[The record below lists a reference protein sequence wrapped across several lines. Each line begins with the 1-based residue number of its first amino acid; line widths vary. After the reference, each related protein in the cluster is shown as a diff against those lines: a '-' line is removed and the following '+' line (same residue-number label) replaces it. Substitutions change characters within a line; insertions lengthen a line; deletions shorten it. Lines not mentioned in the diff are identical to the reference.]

1 MRIKRI
7 KISGYGPIKE
17 LSLTPGD
24 FELIFGLNETGKT
37 ALVEILVYVL
47 FKKTAVNLRYGKA
60 GDVVVEI
67 ETNGHSLN
75 LPAKKVSI
83 ELPVGDVANL
93 MYVQASDS
101 GVFGSKGEANFWD
114 GVKSM
119 LSKVGA
125 GVQFTRLDEQVFDA
139 VGLQPRK
146 EDWKREIQAVI
157 DNETQRRNALGSYLS
172 KIGEIGKKE
181 VELAKLNTRG
191 EYLKGKLE
199 VIEQSKGF
207 KSYQEMQRLYN
218 AYQEMKSGCQEYER
232 YRYEYLTAWQKLDVE
247 KRAKL
252 DEGSKVEEIESE
264 KESLERE
271 IGGLDKVGRY
281 IEDEGLNSVAD
292 FIKEEPTMPSLIFPL
307 VIVLVAIIAVIAS
320 LFTTL
325 PTAPAVIFLIGGI
338 IVFGLYARRRTLVKK
353 MQLQQ
358 KEWLVKAVRVFPDL
372 EKLADLPQ
380 RIEKIQEEKIK
391 KKASIEEKERTLER
405 LKSARSVKVIDD
417 EISELRAKT
426 GLAEILDLEKKLSE
440 KRHLENELQ
449 KVAAS
454 LAGRLHES
462 DSRKWE
468 RMIKDYKVDLPE
480 GAVDLTSEKDLRTE
494 LSDVQEMVDQLTRET
509 RLFREVEQAKVGIGN
524 ELEAFREFEELDRKL
539 RNYELEKEAAMA
551 IRQILRDM
559 SGELDDFI
567 TGLLH
572 GDEGL
577 ANYFKVVT
585 GRYSEVSVEKKNFIV
600 ADKKGNRYSID
611 NLSSGARDQLLL
623 CFRMAALRKVYSKGA
638 FLILDDAFIFA
649 DWQRRERLVQL
660 LKSFVEQGN
669 QVIYLTSDDHTRELF
684 SEHGAKVTTLE

>member
-1 MRIKRI
+1 MRIK
-7 KISGYGPIKE
+7 KIRVLDYGPIRE
-17 LSLTPGD
+17 LVLTPGN
-24 FELIFGLNETGKT
+24 FEVVFGLNEAGKT
-37 ALVEILVYVL
+37 ALVEVLAHVL
-47 FKKTAVNLRYGKA
+47 FRRTAAALRYDKPR
-60 GDVVVEI
+60 DIRVEI
-67 ETNGHSLN
+67 ETNGHVLN
-75 LPAKKVSI
+75 LPAKKMNI
-83 ELPVGDVANL
+83 DLPIGDVANL
-93 MYVQASDS
+93 LYVQASES
-101 GVFGSKGEANFWD
+101 GIFGSKGEANFWD

-146 EDWKREIQAVI
+146 EDWKREKQAVI
-157 DNETQRRNALGSYLS
+157 GNEIQRRNALRSYLS

-181 VELAKLNTRG
+181 VELAKLSTRG
-191 EYLKGKLE
+191 EYLRGKLE

-218 AYQEMKSGCQEYER
+218 AYQEAKSGCQEYER
-232 YRYEYLTAWQKLDVE
+232 YRYEYLTAWQKLDIE

-252 DEGSKVEEIESE
+252 DEGSKVDEIENE

-271 IGGLDKVGRY
+271 IGGLEKVGRY
-281 IEDEGLNSVAD
+281 IEEEGLNSAAD
-292 FIKEEPTMPSLIFPL
+292 FIKEEPAMPSLIFPL
-307 VIVLVAIIAVIAS
+307 VILLVAIIAAAAS
-320 LFTTL
+320 LFTPL
-325 PTAPAVIFLIGGI
+325 PTVPAVIFLIGAI
-338 IVFGLYARRRTLVKK
+338 MVLGLYARRRIMVKK
-353 MQLQQ
+353 MLVQQ
-358 KEWLVKAVRVFPDL
+358 KEWLVKAMKVFPDL
-372 EKLADLPQ
+372 EKIADLPQ
-380 RIEKIQEEKIK
+380 RIEEIQEEKIR
-391 KKASIEEKERTLER
+391 KKASVEEKERTLER

-462 DSRKWE
+462 DPRKWE
-468 RMIKDYKVDLPE
+468 RMIKEYKVDLPE
-480 GAVDLTSEKDLRTE
+480 GTIDLAAEKDIRTE
-494 LSDVQEMVDQLTRET
+494 LNEVQEMADQLTRET
-509 RLFREVEQAKVGIGN
+509 RLFREVEQAKAGIGN
-524 ELEAFREFEELDRKL
+524 ELEAFREFEGLDKKL

-551 IRQILRDM
+551 VRKILRDM

-567 TGLLH
+567 TGILH

-577 ANYFKVVT
+577 TNYFKVVT
-585 GRYSEVSVEKKNFIV
+585 DRYSEVSVEKKSFIV

-611 NLSSGARDQLLL
+611 NLSSGTQDQLLL
-623 CFRMAALRKVYSKGA
+623 CFRLAALRKVYPKGS

-649 DWQRRERLVQL
+649 DWRRRERLVQL
-660 LKSFVEQGN
+660 LKRFVEQGN

-684 SEHGAKVTTLE
+684 SEHGAIVKTLE